1 MAFSK
6 VLVPKVCEHC
16 AKPFMAKTTTTSFCC
31 KVCSEKHLKEQRK
44 RWNKKGVGFSLNKRR
59 KPISIFRLGRTL
71 KYRRLQSCLVYQ
83 KILSEDWYVRGL
95 FLD

>member
-16 AKPFMAKTTTTSFCC
+16 AKPFMAKTTTTRFCC

-44 RWNKKGVGFSLNKRR
+44 SWNKKGGGFFLNKRR
-59 KPISIFRLGRTL
+59 KPISIFRLGRTNKVL
-71 KYRRLQSCLVYQ
+71 KAARLFGISEDTYQ
-83 KILSEDWYVRGL
+83 KIGT
-95 FLD
+95 